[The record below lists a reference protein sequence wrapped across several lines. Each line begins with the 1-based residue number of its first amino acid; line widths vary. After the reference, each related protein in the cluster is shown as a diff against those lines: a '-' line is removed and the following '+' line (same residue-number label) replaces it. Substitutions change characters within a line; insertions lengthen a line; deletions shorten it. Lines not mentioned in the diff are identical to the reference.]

1 MNGLSPVHT
10 GLFLMQLCTYVRGNV
25 VAFKV
30 LKSRKTY
37 RRIDRPNR
45 PSKQIYEK
53 KILVSKSVLSS
64 IQLNCVNCLQRCNKS
79 SKIIMAKRRWSCW
92 IIYVR
97 FLKQLTQRMRWI
109 NNNSDDNKTL
119 VKQTDIIDEIFKKY
133 FIETLKWISNYWI

>member
-53 KILVSKSVLSS
+53 KNLSVKKRPIINSVELRK
-64 IQLNCVNCLQRCNKS
+64 LFAALQ
-79 SKIIMAKRRWSCW
+79 
-92 IIYVR
+92 
-97 FLKQLTQRMRWI
+97 
-109 NNNSDDNKTL
+109 
-119 VKQTDIIDEIFKKY
+119 
-133 FIETLKWISNYWI
+133 